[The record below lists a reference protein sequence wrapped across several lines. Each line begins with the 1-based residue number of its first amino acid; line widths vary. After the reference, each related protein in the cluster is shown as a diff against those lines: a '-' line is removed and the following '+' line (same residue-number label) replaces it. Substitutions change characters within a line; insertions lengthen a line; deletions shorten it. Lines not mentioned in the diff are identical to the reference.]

1 MRKWIVAGV
10 ILLVLF
16 VFAGLALINLNSL
29 INRNKDYLLAGARE
43 ALGRNVTVGDI
54 GVTLWGGIGV
64 RVKQFSLADDPSF
77 SKDAFVRADDLQVN
91 MKLFPLFRK
100 ELQVSKVILRRPVI
114 NVIKDA
120 KGQFNFSTIGREK
133 EKKEKK
139 EEKEKEKEMRAK
151 EPSAPPLLLV
161 ALVDVDGGEV
171 HYADISQGIDV
182 RATQLDFKIKDLSFD
197 RPVDVDLK
205 AAVFGANK
213 QNLKVKGRVG
223 PFGRKADLNHLPLE
237 GDLELEP
244 VPLANLEK
252 TIPGFKQRLPQGLD
266 LAGAVGAK
274 THFAGSLGKDVLPQ
288 VNGTLNLSGVGARIP
303 QLPQPITDVNAKINF
318 TGKNAELPESPFR
331 IGKSQLRLAARV
343 ASFAPLNLSY
353 RLSSPQL
360 NMADLRAGDSGR
372 KKPEALK
379 DLKSEGTVSIRDG
392 ALSYRGNISSPGG
405 TIADGDYTNLQA
417 SASFAG
423 HVATLESLSLGA
435 FGGSLKAKG
444 RYDMRETTA
453 RFAATTTV
461 KAMDL
466 TQIFRSLVP
475 SAPQNIRGLI
485 DMDLEIT
492 GAGKEWETIQ
502 KTLKGQ
508 GKAEVING
516 ALLGVNLAEGV
527 LSGATGLAGLVNL
540 IPAAVRNKYPAI
552 FSSKNT
558 EFKQLKGSA
567 TISDGKARTDDLAVS
582 AAEFDT
588 QGQGWLAF
596 DGTVDF
602 RALLLLSQQ
611 LSQDI
616 ISRAKETKNLADDQG
631 RIGIPF
637 NLSGKLPGAKPKP
650 DIGYIA
656 RAMQKGA
663 LERGLD
669 RLLRKRSPKGGPET
683 SPSQEETPSPS
694 QKKKKRSPT
703 EEILRGLEGL
713 FGR

>member
-1 MRKWIVAGV
+1 MRKWLVAGV

-64 RVKQFSLADDPSF
+64 RVKQFSLEDDPSF

-91 MKLFPLFRK
+91 MKPLPLFKK
-100 ELQVSKVILRRPVI
+100 ELQVSKVILHRPVI

-133 EKKEKK
+133 EK
-139 EEKEKEKEMRAK
+139 KEKEKEMRAK

-205 AAVFGANK
+205 AAVFGANN
-213 QNLKVKGRVG
+213 QTLKVKGRVG

-244 VPLANLEK
+244 VPLPNLEK

-303 QLPQPITDVNAKINF
+303 QLPQPLTDVNAKINF

-331 IGKSQLRLAARV
+331 IGKSQLRLAAKA
-343 ASFAPLNLSY
+343 ASLAPLNLSY

-360 NMADLRAGDSGR
+360 NMADLIAGGSGR

-392 ALSYRGNISSPGG
+392 ALSYRGNIS
-405 TIADGDYTNLQA
+405 
-417 SASFAG
+417 
-423 HVATLESLSLGA
+423 
-435 FGGSLKAKG
+435 
-444 RYDMRETTA
+444 
-453 RFAATTTV
+453 
-461 KAMDL
+461 
-466 TQIFRSLVP
+466 
-475 SAPQNIRGLI
+475 
-485 DMDLEIT
+485 
-492 GAGKEWETIQ
+492 
-502 KTLKGQ
+502 
-508 GKAEVING
+508 
-516 ALLGVNLAEGV
+516 
-527 LSGATGLAGLVNL
+527 
-540 IPAAVRNKYPAI
+540 
-552 FSSKNT
+552 
-558 EFKQLKGSA
+558 
-567 TISDGKARTDDLAVS
+567 
-582 AAEFDT
+582 
-588 QGQGWLAF
+588 
-596 DGTVDF
+596 
-602 RALLLLSQQ
+602 
-611 LSQDI
+611 
-616 ISRAKETKNLADDQG
+616 
-631 RIGIPF
+631 
-637 NLSGKLPGAKPKP
+637 
-650 DIGYIA
+650 
-656 RAMQKGA
+656 
-663 LERGLD
+663 
-669 RLLRKRSPKGGPET
+669 
-683 SPSQEETPSPS
+683 
-694 QKKKKRSPT
+694 
-703 EEILRGLEGL
+703 
-713 FGR
+713 